1 MKTSEPIIVVDS
13 SKVLEGKLEEGK
25 TAIGELAAFVEANEP
40 RAVAYQ
46 VHLTQDGSRMT
57 VIQVHVDSASMEFH
71 MRTAGPAFA
80 KFEPL
85 IELLTLDIY
94 GKPSDTLVEQLK
106 QKARK
111 LGHATVTEH
120 ALQAGFARFGAA

>member
-1 MKTSEPIIVVDS
+1 MNTSEPIIVVDS
-13 SKVLEGKLEEGK
+13 SKILDGKLEEVK

-40 RAVAYQ
+40 RTVAYR
-46 VHLTQDGSRMT
+46 VHLSRDGSRMT

-80 KFEPL
+80 KFERL

-94 GKPSDTLVEQLK
+94 GKPSDALLQQLT
-106 QKARK
+106 QKAQK
-111 LGHATVTEH
+111 LGHATITEH
-120 ALQAGFARFGAA
+120 SPQAGFARFGAA

>member
-1 MKTSEPIIVVDS
+1 MNTSEPIIVVDS
-13 SKVLEGKLEEGK
+13 SKVLSGKLAEVK
-25 TAIGELAAFVEANEP
+25 TAIGELAAFVEAHEP

-46 VHLTQDGSRMT
+46 IHLNRDGSRMT

-80 KFEPL
+80 KFERL
-85 IELLTLDIY
+85 IELSTLDIY
-94 GKPSDTLVEQLK
+94 GQPSETLRGQLQ

-111 LGHATVTEH
+111 LGPATITEH
-120 ALQAGFARFGAA
+120 ALQAGFARFGVA